1 MERKILINKSDK
13 IYVAGH
19 KGMVGNAIV
28 KNLQKNGFNNLLL
41 VNKEQLDL
49 KNRKLVFEWFENF
62 KPDVVVIAAAKVGGI
77 FANNSYPVDFL
88 LDNLKIQNNLIE
100 CSFINNVKRLL
111 FLGSSCIYPKF
122 CKQPIK
128 EDYLLGGSL
137 EKTNEWYAIAKIS
150 GIKLCEA
157 LRKQYGFD
165 AFSLMPTNL
174 YGPGDNYNERNS
186 HVLPALIRKF
196 SEAAVNK
203 KKAVTCWGTGLPK
216 REFLH
221 VDDLADACRF
231 VLLNWDLDSSLAP
244 KNNNESLSFLNVGSG
259 KEISIKDLAYL
270 VAKKC
275 EYNGQ
280 IIWDHSKPDGTP
292 QKLLDVSKLK
302 ALGWEYNIGLDIG
315 VEKTIKSYKK
325 ELNENTI
332 RI

>member
-1 MERKILINKSDK
+1 MKNSKLINKNDK

-41 VNKEQLDL
+41 VNREQLDL
-49 KNRKLVFEWFENF
+49 QNREKVLEWFETF

-122 CKQPIK
+122 CNQPIK

-165 AFSLMPTNL
+165 ALSLMPTNL
-174 YGPGDNYNERNS
+174 YGPGDNYNKKNC
-186 HVLPALIRKF
+186 HVLPAFIRKF
-196 SEAAVNK
+196 SEAVVNNQK
-203 KKAVTCWGTGLPK
+203 EVTCWGTGLPK

-221 VDDLADACRF
+221 VDDMASACIH
-231 VLLNWDLDSSLAP
+231 LMNLSSEKYQSISEP
-244 KNNNESLSFLNVGSG
+244 MLSHINIGSG
-259 KEISIKDLAYL
+259 IDYSIKDLAL
-270 VAKKC
+270 IIAKVTK
-275 EYNGQ
+275 YDGK
-280 IIWDHSKPDGTP
+280 IVFDSSKPDGTP
-292 QKLLDVSKLK
+292 RKLLNTKRLND
-302 ALGWEYNIGLDIG
+302 LGWNYSIKLEEGLSQTYEWY
-315 VEKTIKSYKK
+315 VENLEKT
-325 ELNENTI
+325 
-332 RI
+332 RR

>member
-1 MERKILINKSDK
+1 MKSNILMNKNDK

-41 VNKEQLDL
+41 VNREQLDL
-49 KNRKLVFEWFENF
+49 KHREKVLEWFETF
-62 KPDVVVIAAAKVGGI
+62 KPDVVIIAAAKVGGI

-100 CSFINNVKRLL
+100 SSFINNVKRLL

-122 CKQPIK
+122 CNQPIK
-128 EDYLLGGSL
+128 EDYLLSGSL

-150 GIKLCEA
+150 GIKLCDA

-174 YGPGDNYNERNS
+174 YGPRDNYNERNS

-196 SEAAVNK
+196 SDAVVHK
-203 KKAVTCWGTGLPK
+203 KKEVTCWGTGLPK

-231 VLLNWDLDSSLAP
+231 VLLNWDLNSNSAP
-244 KNNNESLSFLNVGSG
+244 KHNNEPLSFLNVGSG
-259 KEISIKDLAYL
+259 KDISIKDLAYI

-275 EYNGQ
+275 DYNGQ

-302 ALGWEYNIGLDIG
+302 ELGWQFNIGLELGI
-315 VEKTIKSYKK
+315 EKTIKSYKE

>member
-1 MERKILINKSDK
+1 MLIDKNDK

-49 KNRKLVFEWFENF
+49 KNRKLVFEWFENY
-62 KPDVVVIAAAKVGGI
+62 KPDVVVMAAAKVGGI
-77 FANNSYPVDFL
+77 FANNAYPVDFL

-128 EDYLLGGSL
+128 EDYLLDGLL

-157 LRKQYGFD
+157 MRKQYGFD
-165 AFSLMPTNL
+165 ALSLMPTNL
-174 YGPGDNYNERNS
+174 YGPGDNYNNKNS
-186 HVLPALIRKF
+186 HVMPALIRKF
-196 SEAAVNK
+196 SEAVANK
-203 KKAVTCWGTGLPK
+203 QKEVTCWGTGLPK

-231 VLLNWDLDSSLAP
+231 VLINWDLNSNSAP
-244 KNNNESLSFLNVGSG
+244 KNNNEPLLFLNVGSG
-259 KEISIKDLAYL
+259 KDISIKDLAYI

-275 EYNGQ
+275 GYDGK

-292 QKLLDVSKLK
+292 QKLLDVSKLRE
-302 ALGWEYNIGLDIG
+302 LGWEYKIELDLG

-325 ELNENTI
+325 ELNENSI